1 MFIVDTFPFNKDF
14 NTLEI
19 RLNELWDIVDK
30 FIVVESSYT
39 HSGLKKPL
47 YLKDKFMSYKK
58 YHSKLMLI
66 SSTKKIFTQNAR
78 IREQFQRG
86 LIDEQIKGLKLSA
99 KDLIIHSDCD
109 EIPRAST
116 IQELAARCESNR
128 YLLELDDFV
137 YFLNLYQ
144 GKWARCTVTSFDRFK
159 GVQYAR
165 QNMYVG
171 HAVKYFRFNF
181 PLMRVPDYWTTRRYL
196 RFLPIIKYNPRLV
209 PIEGGGWHFN
219 NLFSTD
225 DIIEK
230 IKSFSHTELVKQVD
244 LSRSNISNLRENRK
258 NIFTNSNLKKVEMN
272 ESYPKFVLNNL
283 DKFSNFILE

>member
-1 MFIVDTFPFNKDF
+1 MVIVDTFPFNKDF
-14 NTLEI
+14 NTFEI
-19 RLNELWDIVDK
+19 RLNELWDVVDK
-30 FIVVESSYT
+30 FIVVESAYT

-58 YHSKLMLI
+58 YHSKLILI
-66 SSTKKIFTQNAR
+66 SNTKKIYTQNAR

-86 LIDEQIKGLKLSA
+86 LIDEQIKKLKLSA

-109 EIPRAST
+109 EIPRANI

-144 GKWARCTVTSFDRFK
+144 GKWTRCTVTSFDRFK

-171 HAVKYFRFNF
+171 HADKYTRYNL

-196 RFLPIIKYNPRLV
+196 RFLPIIKYDPKLV
-209 PIEGGGWHFN
+209 RIEGGGWHFN
-219 NLFSTD
+219 NLFLSD

-230 IKSFSHTELVKQVD
+230 IKSFSHTELAKEID
-244 LSRSNISNLRENRK
+244 LSISNISNLREKRK
-258 NIFTNSNLKKVEMN
+258 NIFTNSDLKKVEIN
-272 ESYPKFVLNNL
+272 DSYPKYVLNNL
-283 DKFSNFILE
+283 DKFSIFILD

>member
-1 MFIVDTFPFNKDF
+1 
-14 NTLEI
+14 
-19 RLNELWDIVDK
+19 
-30 FIVVESSYT
+30 
-39 HSGLKKPL
+39 
-47 YLKDKFMSYKK
+47 
-58 YHSKLMLI
+58 MLI

-196 RFLPIIKYNPRLV
+196 RFLPIIKYNPGLV

-219 NLFSTD
+219 NLFSAD